1 MPTSRGRA
9 RLICAATPLSSLPKP
24 AARTCRVAG
33 GAVNLARA
41 TDCLAA
47 AAWYEAGD
55 DPSGERAFV
64 QVVLN
69 RLRHPA
75 FPNTVC
81 ALVFQGSERVAGC
94 QFTCSCDGR
103 SDEHSTA
110 LYSIMCISYAVFC

>member
-1 MPTSRGRA
+1 MTHAFPNRRA
-9 RLICAATPLSSLPKP
+9 SDLP
-24 AARTCRVAG
+24 AARPVRLAG

-41 TDCLAA
+41 TDCRAA

-55 DPSGERAFV
+55 DPSGERAVV

-81 ALVFQGSERVAGC
+81 GVVFQGSERVSGC
-94 QFTCSCDGR
+94 QFTFTCDGALARVPSEAAWERAR
-103 SDEHSTA
+103 SIARAEIGRAH
-110 LYSIMCISYAVFC
+110 V